1 MNKPGVCIQMC
12 PKDTIDNRTTCK
24 RKGYKRGEGKL
35 QIALYK
41 KPTIEK
47 FSDISNI
54 LDFYN
59 VEHYSNFGIIQP
71 YESSFQHDSNYLF
84 ESFLNI
90 NNFINNLSKV
100 ENFNMD
106 FIESKI
112 ENFTNDA
119 FETNRKYNHEFNDD
133 DISKGKIYENDG
145 FFGLDYPRA
154 EGSYIT
160 SDTKNFPVIKKQRS
174 HKYTAYEDTAN
185 KNYIKKDQRAI
196 DKNYIVAPRM
206 GGFATFELGLKPNS
220 DEFLKTS
227 YVQDLPSYPEIPS
240 YDIALYSPDESSNDY
255 SRQEKVLKA
264 KYKPSYE
271 EKPYFSPLL
280 NQIVK
285 EMVNSFPLPQNEKP
299 EMIKDIR
306 ELITKVKKNIR
317 ENDFK
322 DRREYKEVLKQ
333 IYINGPV
340 VTVVPN
346 LSEG

>member
-1 MNKPGVCIQMC
+1 
-12 PKDTIDNRTTCK
+12 
-24 RKGYKRGEGKL
+24 
-35 QIALYK
+35 
-41 KPTIEK
+41 
-47 FSDISNI
+47 
-54 LDFYN
+54 
-59 VEHYSNFGIIQP
+59 
-71 YESSFQHDSNYLF
+71 
-84 ESFLNI
+84 
-90 NNFINNLSKV
+90 
-100 ENFNMD
+100 MD

-133 DISKGKIYENDG
+133 DIAKGKIYENDG

-322 DRREYKEVLKQ
+322 DKREYKEVLKQ